1 MLAVDHIADSGSAHL
16 SVLIWTP
23 QSLPDRCARM
33 EPWRLEEHRSCVW
46 HAQLLDPFA
55 ASQRCNLA
63 VVVAEC
69 CGPAVLARNP
79 AVLLETLNVDHLE
92 LRLDQEVADVEADR
106 FDRTHPDQMQLEGN
120 HLGSLEMKRQKRVP
134 LAEA

>member
-1 MLAVDHIADSGSAHL
+1 V
-16 SVLIWTP
+16 
-23 QSLPDRCARM
+23 
-33 EPWRLEEHRSCVW
+33 
-46 HAQLLDPFA
+46 
-55 ASQRCNLA
+55 
-63 VVVAEC
+63 VVVAERC
-69 CGPAVLARNP
+69 SAVVLARNL
-79 AVLLETLNVDHLE
+79 VVQQETLNVDHLE